1 MRKIASVLLAALTI
15 ASASAQ
21 DWKQD
26 ICRKSMERFGENMSI
41 RLPLMNSVFKF
52 VTPESVWTE
61 KYIPW

>member
-1 MRKIASVLLAALTI
+1 MRKIASVLLVALTI

-21 DWKQD
+21 DWKQYLPEVHGTV
-26 ICRKSMERFGENMSI
+26 RGNMSI

>member
-1 MRKIASVLLAALTI
+1 MRKIASVLLVALTI

-21 DWKQD
+21 DWKQY
-26 ICRKSMERFGENMSI
+26 
-41 RLPLMNSVFKF
+41 LPEVHGTVRGKYEYQTSTDEQRFKF